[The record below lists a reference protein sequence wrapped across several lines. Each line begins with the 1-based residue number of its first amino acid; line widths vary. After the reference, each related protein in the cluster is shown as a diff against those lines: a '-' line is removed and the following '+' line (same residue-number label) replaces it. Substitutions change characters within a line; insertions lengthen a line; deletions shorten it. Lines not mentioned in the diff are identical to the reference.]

1 MRIFSVYPLGSADE
15 HRIDI
20 DVHALYGHAC
30 GLGDLVADFVHNTA
44 AQGVEIHAVI
54 DGDVQFKRD
63 AAVLVELRLD
73 AAAHVLALELENTA
87 VPALGGHGLDTEAAR
102 SRVSGQVGK
111 NLVFDGDGSLR
122 VFNLHHGATPFAS
135 STGQRPNGS
144 LLL

>member
-54 DGDVQFKRD
+54 DGDVK
-63 AAVLVELRLD
+63 
-73 AAAHVLALELENTA
+73 
-87 VPALGGHGLDTEAAR
+87 HGTVMA
-102 SRVSGQVGK
+102 GQIAGMIKKQQTCKEIIDEVMGQAEK
-111 NLVFDGDGSLR
+111 L
-122 VFNLHHGATPFAS
+122 LH
-135 STGQRPNGS
+135 R
-144 LLL
+144 